1 MNRSKAQKGLGEQN
15 LIMLT
20 TTRIPYVYHIP
31 PILSCPPGIPYW
43 FRYQH
48 AWLEQRVA
56 EAEHNE
62 LRDTSG
68 ILYLRDNDSR
78 LKLCYPLRRF
88 RVLWH
93 ENKHSLSFF
102 YLELGELIR
111 YRAFVYDHHKNTL
124 EEESLGNEA
133 SLANVTQEIQA
144 RAESGT
150 PLEKMCR
157 FTAPTL
163 GEPPILKDKQIRAN
177 VDLPASD
184 VEPMHREEG
193 LSENTYVW
201 LDKRS
206 MFKHNLISPQCVG
219 DENDKWVNQ
228 VQALCTVRQLHD
240 VCFWRIL
247 SLEQLHK
254 PKRKFTPKKLY
265 ADESGFHTHGYAL
278 PSNRCYGLEIC
289 QLIPGVFSGKAPDI
303 DQFTLNIKSSDPGI
317 EPITGSETIDGGY
330 GRYELSFELIPR
342 LSGKTTLVKVSCT
355 QEVESKP
362 VSSAQLTPT
371 NDSDKQLE
379 TAPAEGK
386 LSAPNQIVEN
396 TRKTGLIPASVIPIK
411 IKTRWKK
418 RFIFCLLTL
427 ASVSVFVLH
436 RVVYNWIF
444 GGEIQDFLSYLVQVV
459 SLSLS
464 LVFSGPAGTTDIV
477 KSLSKLKG

>member
-31 PILSCPPGIPYW
+31 PILSCPSGIAYW
-43 FRYQH
+43 FRYLH
-48 AWLEQRVA
+48 AWLAQRVA
-56 EAEHNE
+56 EAEYNE

-102 YLELGELIR
+102 YLELGELIQ
-111 YRAFVYDHHKNTL
+111 YRAFVYDHHKNTF
-124 EEESLGNEA
+124 EEESLGSEV

-144 RAESGT
+144 QAESGT

-157 FTAPTL
+157 FTAPIL
-163 GEPPILKDKQIRAN
+163 GQPPILKDKQIRAK
-177 VDLPASD
+177 VDLPAFG
-184 VEPMHREEG
+184 VEPMDREEG

-219 DENDKWVNQ
+219 DENDKWVSQ
-228 VQALCTVRQLHD
+228 VQALCTVRQLHN

-254 PKRKFTPKKLY
+254 PKRKFAPQKLFN
-265 ADESGFHTHGYAL
+265 DESGFHTHGYAL
-278 PSNRCYGLEIC
+278 LSNRCYGLEIC
-289 QLIPGVFSGKAPDI
+289 QLIPGTFSSKAPDTG
-303 DQFTLNIKSSDPGI
+303 QFTLHIQSSDPGV

-342 LSGKTTLVKVSCT
+342 LSGKTTLLKVSCT
-355 QEVESKP
+355 QEVGSEP
-362 VSSAQLTPT
+362 VSPAQPT
-371 NDSDKQLE
+371 STNHSDKQPE
-379 TAPAEGK
+379 AAPTKDK
-386 LSAPNQIVEN
+386 LVATNQIAEN
-396 TRKTGLIPASVIPIK
+396 TNKTGLIPVSTIPIR

-418 RFIFCLLTL
+418 RAIFSLLALT
-427 ASVSVFVLH
+427 FV
-436 RVVYNWIF
+436 IF
-444 GGEIQDFLSYLVQVV
+444 FVMHCELYKRLSGKEMQSSISDWVKIF

-464 LVFSGPAGTTDIV
+464 LAFSGLAGTTDIV